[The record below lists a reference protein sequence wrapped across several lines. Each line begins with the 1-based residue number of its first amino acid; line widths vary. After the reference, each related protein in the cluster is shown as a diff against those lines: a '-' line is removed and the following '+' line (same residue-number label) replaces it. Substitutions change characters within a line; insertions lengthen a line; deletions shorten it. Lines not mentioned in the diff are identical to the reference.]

1 MDRLSLGYL
10 SLIVA
15 AYMIG
20 LSNLWKFPAL
30 LLKYGLGGLLF
41 YIVIVITMIP
51 LIAVAMESTKHKRH
65 ELLEYYY
72 EEYGKPGL
80 GLTFFV
86 FDVVLL
92 SYYALVGGWP
102 LTALAIKDVTSSFS
116 GNVLTLVIVFVVL
129 LLVLMHGKERTF
141 DIMVI
146 SVALAFISFLTAI
159 FLLYIKIGQ
168 YNTGDMFLKWLGE
181 AFAWKGI
188 SASMIRDMSQQAAY
202 SLSLGMG
209 FYLVLGEFLPN
220 RISSIKL
227 ATIGALLDTAASIL
241 GTILISMVLAFS
253 PDVPIHGTAL
263 VFKGLPQVL
272 KAVNA
277 SPVLY
282 LLYFTLFLIA
292 LSSMIP
298 LGETIIRVFEE
309 LSRRPR
315 QTAAPIILASTFVL
329 GIASVAVMIYGGV
342 DTIGILDGAVTT
354 FVLFGGI
361 IAAWAV
367 ITGKEY
373 IPSSLRRASYIG
385 VLIVGTLGIYALIQ
399 LILGKNFA
407 SLVLLLMLL
416 GVALGFNGYLKGLLS
431 E

>member
-1 MDRLSLGYL
+1 MNRLSLGYL

-41 YIVIVITMIP
+41 YIAVVIAMIP
-51 LIAVAMESTKHKRH
+51 LIAVAMESTKHKRR
-65 ELLEYYY
+65 ELLEYYN
-72 EEYGKPGL
+72 EEYGRPGL
-80 GLTFFV
+80 GLMFFV

-102 LTALAIKDVTSSFS
+102 LTALAFKDVTSSFS
-116 GNVLTLVIVFVVL
+116 GNILTLLIVFVIL

-146 SVALAFISFLTAI
+146 SVALAFVSFLTAI
-159 FLLYIKIGQ
+159 FMLYVKIGQ
-168 YNTGDMFLKWLGE
+168 YNTGSLFLTWLRE

-188 SASMIRDMSQQAAY
+188 SASMIKDMSQQAAY

-209 FYLVLGEFLPN
+209 FYLVLGEFLPEK
-220 RISSIKL
+220 ISSLKL
-227 ATIGALLDTAASIL
+227 ASVGALLDTTASIL
-241 GTILISMVLAFS
+241 GTVLIAMVLAFS
-253 PDVPIHGTAL
+253 PDVPIQGTAL
-263 VFKGLPQVL
+263 VFKGLPEVL
-272 KAVNA
+272 KTVNA

-282 LLYFTLFLIA
+282 TLYFTLFLIA

-315 QTAAPIILASTFVL
+315 GTAAPLILASTLIL
-329 GIASVAVMIYGGV
+329 GMASVAVMIYGGI
-342 DTIGILDGAVTT
+342 DTIGIFDGAVTT

-361 IAAWAV
+361 IAALAV
-367 ITGKEY
+367 IMGKEY
-373 IPSSLRRASYIG
+373 IPAPLHKTSYLG
-385 VLIVGTLGIYALIQ
+385 VLIVGALGVYALIQ
-399 LILGKNFA
+399 LILSRNFA
-407 SLVLLLMLL
+407 SLVLLLVLI
-416 GVALGFNGYLKGLLS
+416 GVALGANGYLKELL
-431 E
+431 EE